1 MRFFLFIFLTTLSL
15 ASNAQGFCSKKD
27 LLRKDCSLQSGP
39 YKFRFWNDKIFLSHP
54 VERDTQ
60 TLTHSGEKVEWV
72 FVKLQKFGERLF
84 LDVGLWS
91 APEEKT
97 EVSSLHWSVY
107 EIVKE
112 DIQERLTRV
121 IRKRK
126 TMPNGKWNLD
136 PQLPYHLKLDKN
148 QVIWR
153 VDRESGT
160 LPVQAPAKKD

>member
-1 MRFFLFIFLTTLSL
+1 MRIFIYISILFLSL

-27 LLRKDCSLQSGP
+27 LSRKDCSLTSGP

-60 TLTHSGEKVEWV
+60 LLSYSGEKVEWV
-72 FVKLQKFGERLF
+72 FAKVQKFGSRLF
-84 LDVGLWS
+84 VQVALWA

-97 EVSSLHWSVY
+97 EVSSLYWTVY

-148 QVIWR
+148 QVVWR

-160 LPVQAPAKKD
+160 LSAQAPVEKD

>member
-1 MRFFLFIFLTTLSL
+1 MRFIVFIFLMTLSL
-15 ASNAQGFCSKKD
+15 ASYAQGFCSKKD
-27 LLRKDCSLQSGP
+27 LARKDCTLRSDP

-60 TLTHSGEKVEWV
+60 VLSHSDEKVEWV
-72 FVKLQKFGERLF
+72 FAKAQKLGPRLF
-84 LDVGLWS
+84 LEVALWS

-97 EVSSLHWSVY
+97 EVSSLYWTVY
-107 EIVKE
+107 EIVNE
-112 DIQERLTRV
+112 DIQERLSRV

-148 QVIWR
+148 QVVWR

-160 LPVQAPAKKD
+160 LFAQAPDKKD